1 MNSVYQDT
9 ISLVIPSMRSNSFIS
24 PEGDAFLV
32 GIITFI
38 GVIFVLFVI
47 QINKPAPVRKALKQ
61 KIVNTELRQV
71 SAVAAPTKRKIR
83 VEISSADG
91 YVPSAIS
98 LQKNEEV
105 QLIFTKVASTEA
117 HGVFFPSLD
126 EKSFVMQEA
135 DKEKTVDL
143 GPFDSVGTY
152 EFMESMYDAEKGE
165 LPDIHGVVVVRE

>member
-1 MNSVYQDT
+1 MK
-9 ISLVIPSMRSNSFIS
+9 SNSFIG
-24 PEGDAFLV
+24 PEGNAFLV

-38 GVIFVLFVI
+38 GIIFVLFII
-47 QINKPAPVRKALKQ
+47 QINKPSPIRNALKPRS
-61 KIVNTELRQV
+61 INTDLRQV
-71 SAVAAPTKRKIR
+71 SAEATQAKRKIR
-83 VEISSADG
+83 IEINSDDG

-105 QLIFTKVASTEA
+105 QLIFSKAATSEA
-117 HGVFFPSLD
+117 HGVFFPALD

-135 DKEKTVDL
+135 DMEKIVDL
-143 GPFDSVGTY
+143 GPFNSVGTY